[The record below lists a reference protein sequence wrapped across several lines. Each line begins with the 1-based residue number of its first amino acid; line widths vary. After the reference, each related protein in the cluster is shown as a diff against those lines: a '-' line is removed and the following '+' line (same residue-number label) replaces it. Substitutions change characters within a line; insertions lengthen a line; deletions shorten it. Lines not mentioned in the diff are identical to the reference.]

1 MIPDYDY
8 LMGMAM
14 WSLTAER
21 KEALLKQK
29 GDKHKELDKLRKTTK
44 EELWMADLDE
54 LLQKLNEVEAKEKE
68 DESLEIVGKGKKKG
82 GKKAIKEE
90 ACPSPHGIR
99 IVPKIAADLREKAVK
114 NQAAKERKAN
124 KVARKIEKDIEDEKD
139 EFDDM
144 INDKD
149 ANRSLSEKVGLTPEK
164 KKPAAAAKPKVKKEK
179 SSPSEKKSPKK
190 AKKNK
195 KNPWESSD
203 DDENMDSDSDGGG
216 DLSDVAPIGKNC
228 ALERCNL
235 LDLNTSYVWESNI
248 TISRNFC

>member
-1 MIPDYDY
+1 
-8 LMGMAM
+8 
-14 WSLTAER
+14 
-21 KEALLKQK
+21 
-29 GDKHKELDKLRKTTK
+29 
-44 EELWMADLDE
+44 
-54 LLQKLNEVEAKEKE
+54 
-68 DESLEIVGKGKKKG
+68 
-82 GKKAIKEE
+82 
-90 ACPSPHGIR
+90 
-99 IVPKIAADLREKAVK
+99 
-114 NQAAKERKAN
+114 
-124 KVARKIEKDIEDEKD
+124 
-139 EFDDM
+139 M

-235 LDLNTSYVWESNI
+235 LDLNTSYFWESNI

>member
-1 MIPDYDY
+1 
-8 LMGMAM
+8 MG
-14 WSLTAER
+14 
-21 KEALLKQK
+21 
-29 GDKHKELDKLRKTTK
+29 
-44 EELWMADLDE
+44 
-54 LLQKLNEVEAKEKE
+54 KEKE

-99 IVPKIAADLREKAVK
+99 IVPKIAADLREKA
-114 NQAAKERKAN
+114 AKKRKAN

-216 DLSDVAPIGKNC
+216 DLSDVAPIARDNV
-228 ALERCNL
+228 R
-235 LDLNTSYVWESNI
+235 
-248 TISRNFC
+248 RNKATTKY

>member
-1 MIPDYDY
+1 
-8 LMGMAM
+8 M

-124 KVARKIEKDIEDEKD
+124 KVARKIEKDIDDEKD

-164 KKPAAAAKPKVKKEK
+164 KKPAAAAKQPKVKKEK

-203 DDENMDSDSDGGG
+203 DENMDSENSSDG
-216 DLSDVAPIGKNC
+216 DLSDVAPIARDNV
-228 ALERCNL
+228 R
-235 LDLNTSYVWESNI
+235 
-248 TISRNFC
+248 RNKV

>member
-235 LDLNTSYVWESNI
+235 VRSKY
-248 TISRNFC
+248 